1 MNNFFKLLFLL
12 IIVIISKNIFI
23 LFKFNDQKN
32 INSNIEYIKQ
42 NINNYDNIMKQ
53 HGIINND
60 DVLEHGIFRLHP
72 FSHPNDFDINLAE
85 IRNNMTILDCGCGL
99 VETDIR
105 LLEKYPDLNIHVV
118 TNTNKKY
125 KIIINNKIKKLQYE
139 KKIKPHFIDY
149 KDLLIRFD
157 EIKFDRILF
166 IESLSYSKNIQ
177 KILSD
182 CHKILNNN
190 GKVYIR
196 IITAPNTK
204 NSYINK
210 NIIDM
215 ERKMQSNL
223 VYHDNMLYF
232 LRKAGFKN
240 IKFSS
245 IPLILSE
252 NYCNP
257 LFYIPLLRYKLLN
270 FGNMFTTLSLS
281 ETMYIAD
288 K

>member
-23 LFKFNDQKN
+23 LFKFNDQKT
-32 INSNIEYIKQ
+32 INNNIEYIKQ
-42 NINNYDNIMKQ
+42 DINNYNDITRQ

-85 IRNNMTILDCGCGL
+85 IKNNMTILDCGCGL
-99 VETDIR
+99 IETDIR
-105 LLEKYPDLNIHVV
+105 LLEKYPNLNIHVV
-118 TNTNKKY
+118 TNTNKKN
-125 KIIINNKIKKLQYE
+125 KIIINNKIKNLQYE

-177 KILSD
+177 KILQD
-182 CHKILNNN
+182 CYKILNSD

-196 IITAPNTK
+196 MITAPKTK
-204 NSYINK
+204 SHYINK
-210 NIIDM
+210 NIIDI
-215 ERKMQSNL
+215 EEKIQSNL

-232 LRKAGFKN
+232 LQQSGFKN

-252 NYCNP
+252 NYYNP

-281 ETMYIAD
+281 ETMYIAN

>member
-12 IIVIISKNIFI
+12 MIIFIFKNIFI
-23 LFKFNDQKN
+23 LFKFNDQKKINDN
-32 INSNIEYIKQ
+32 INYIEQ
-42 NINNYDNIMKQ
+42 NFNDYYDITKHNGLINNN
-53 HGIINND
+53 
-60 DVLEHGIFRLHP
+60 DVLEHGIYKLHP
-72 FSHPNDFDINLAE
+72 LSHPNDFDINLAE
-85 IRNNMTILDCGCGL
+85 IKNNMTILDCGCGL
-99 VETDIR
+99 IETDIR
-105 LLEKYPDLNIHVV
+105 LLDIFPNLNIHVV
-118 TNTNKKY
+118 TNTNNKY
-125 KIIINNKIKKLQYE
+125 KIIINNKIKNLQYE
-139 KKIKPHFIDY
+139 NKIKPHFIDY
-149 KDLLIRFD
+149 KNLLIRFD

-177 KILSD
+177 KILQD
-182 CHKILNNN
+182 CYKILNSD

-196 IITAPNTK
+196 MITAPKTK
-204 NSYINK
+204 SHYINK
-210 NIIDM
+210 NIIDI
-215 ERKMQSNL
+215 EGKIQSNL

-232 LRKAGFKN
+232 LQQSGFKN

-252 NYCNP
+252 NYYNP

-281 ETMYIAD
+281 ETMYIAN